1 MEVVVASVILTMIM
15 TMMMMMMM
23 MMVVV
28 TVIMMTLFNAGVHTL
43 KACHR
48 WTPFCDFIS
57 GT

>member
-15 TMMMMMMM
+15 TMMMMMV
-23 MMVVV
+23 VVV

>member
-1 MEVVVASVILTMIM
+1 MVASVILTMIM
-15 TMMMMMMM
+15 TMMMMMMIV
-23 MMVVV
+23 VVV

-43 KACHR
+43 KACHSLVG